1 MLKTLIYDFTIFCGV
16 FNMENESINYK
27 HVRLRV
33 LPSHDN
39 KMESLKNS
47 VNSESNIRI
56 FKNDIVRIA
65 IAEFLENNSDV
76 DKFKKTLEKHDYI

>member
-1 MLKTLIYDFTIFCGV
+1 
-16 FNMENESINYK
+16 MENESINYK